1 MSIKTLEKAI
11 NQLERKRRPQRQSV
25 IVWFYGEP
33 LHGLPAE
40 RDPDIEYF
48 HIVHDTPDW
57 REQWERIPVKN
68 RQSAGA

>member
-1 MSIKTLEKAI
+1 MSSRTLEKAVER
-11 NQLERKRRPQRQSV
+11 LESIHRPQRQRYV
-25 IVWFYGEP
+25 VWFHDKP

-40 RDPDIEYF
+40 RDPNVQY
-48 HIVHDTPDW
+48 VHFRCDSPNW